1 MPDDVL
7 LTLHCPQ
14 CKQIAEVVVENDN
27 LIAYMKTSEDG
38 ENVVICVVNLDPYNT
53 QSGTLQVPWWELGM
67 EKEEAYQM
75 HDMLDSAY
83 YNWRGE
89 WNYVQ
94 LNPGVLPAHVFSL
107 KRAPRPAVETPRS
120 L

>member
-1 MPDDVL
+1 VRHDNPALQRNDTLKL
-7 LTLHCPQ
+7 LH
-14 CKQIAEVVVENDN
+14 IDNEN
-27 LIAYMKTSEDG
+27 LLAYMKTSEDDD
-38 ENVVICVVNLDPYNT
+38 NVVICVVNLDPYNT
-53 QSGTLQVPWWELGM
+53 QGGTLQVPWWELGM

-94 LNPGVLPAHVFSL
+94 LNPHVLPAHVFAL
-107 KRAPRPAVETPRS
+107 KRTSHPAVENPSS